1 MTSKILR
8 FHRSERLLHWA
19 IAVPF
24 LVCYTTA
31 LILVVHYNPDPHRP
45 YRMLFAWA
53 HRISAFCFIVLP
65 MLAAYRGRGDVRLH
79 FYNIKQ
85 AWTWVFD
92 DVKWLGVLLLS
103 AVSSKFELPKQGKFN
118 AAEKVNF
125 MVLMGT
131 YPLYVLTGLTIWLTR
146 GAFLAWVLHFLM
158 ALLATPLILGH
169 MYMAIISRSGR
180 PGLQGM
186 FSGFVDRH
194 WARHHYHH
202 WYKEH
207 FEPEASP
214 ASPEEDPSSPPEHD
228 RVETAMEDQRQ
239 NTRVPLCNESSVAS

>member
-1 MTSKILR
+1 
-8 FHRSERLLHWA
+8 
-19 IAVPF
+19 
-24 LVCYTTA
+24 
-31 LILVVHYNPDPHRP
+31 
-45 YRMLFAWA
+45 
-53 HRISAFCFIVLP
+53 

-169 MYMAIISRSGR
+169 MYMAMISRSGR

-186 FSGFVDRH
+186 FTGFVDRH
-194 WARHHYHH
+194 WAKHHYHH

-207 FEPEASP
+207 FEPEAVPPS
-214 ASPEEDPSSPPEHD
+214 AEEDQSTS
-228 RVETAMEDQRQ
+228 
-239 NTRVPLCNESSVAS
+239 

>member
-31 LILVVHYNPDPHRP
+31 LVLVVHYNPDPHRP
-45 YRMLFAWA
+45 FRLLFAWT
-53 HRISAFCFIVLP
+53 HRISGLCLIVLP
-65 MLAAYRGRGDVRLH
+65 MLAAYRGRHDVRLH
-79 FYNIKQ
+79 FYNIRQ
-85 AWTWVFD
+85 AWIWVFD
-92 DVKWLGVLLLS
+92 DVKWLAVLLLS
-103 AVSSKFELPKQGKFN
+103 AVFKKLELPKQGKFN

-125 MVLMGT
+125 MVLMST

-146 GAFLAWVLHFLM
+146 GAFLAWVLHVFM
-158 ALLATPLILGH
+158 ALMATPLVLGH
-169 MYMAIISRSGR
+169 MYMAMISGSGR

-186 FSGFVDRH
+186 FSGFVPRH
-194 WARHHYHH
+194 WAKHHYNH

-207 FEPEASP
+207 FEPEGTQPVGEEAEGASSEKNQ
-214 ASPEEDPSSPPEHD
+214 A
-228 RVETAMEDQRQ
+228 A
-239 NTRVPLCNESSVAS
+239 